1 MRDTRSQLK
10 RILCE
15 ANDSEKKADVIDQR
29 SFPTLSFTLSK
40 FFYIFGKTQ
49 FYGHAGASKHT
60 TRNVYGR
67 ELIKHSGVTRF
78 CDGFDRKTLFCLL
91 AQRCRQQLS
100 IDIAYNIHDMH
111 DDDKAEHRK
120 EL

>member
-1 MRDTRSQLK
+1 MADAHSASLSYMRDTRSQLK
-10 RILCE
+10 WILCE
-15 ANDSEKKADVIDQR
+15 ANDSEKKAYVIDQR
-29 SFPTLSFTLSK
+29 SFPTLSNPLSK

-78 CDGFDRKTLFCLL
+78 CVGFEKKKFFFVYLL
-91 AQRCRQQLS
+91 KGVDS
-100 IDIAYNIHDMH
+100 N
-111 DDDKAEHRK
+111 
-120 EL
+120 